1 MSILSLDTARES
13 RAARVEPTRIFAE
26 AYNAFTVTTAKYPT
40 DIVQLAGNVSA
51 GMLYT
56 GIGLANEVGELAELF
71 DQEAVKEEF
80 RVERYQ
86 KAWHELG
93 DVQWYAAR
101 LCAETPE
108 LPRFDVL
115 VQEGM
120 QRLADAEYREVRI
133 SGYDLQSALCA
144 HAGRVLG
151 VIKKMMRDG
160 ATWSGEKRAEK
171 IAELRGALAAV
182 IAVSVE
188 YAERTGPLVGCEGG
202 YEKLLFD
209 NREKLNGRKERGTLQ
224 GDGDIR

>member
-160 ATWSGEKRAEK
+160 ATWSAEKRAEK

-224 GDGDIR
+224 GDGDQR

>member
-13 RAARVEPTRIFAE
+13 RAARVEPTRVFAE

-71 DQEAVKEEF
+71 DQEAIREEF

-160 ATWSGEKRAEK
+160 ATWSGEKRMEK

-202 YEKLLFD
+202 YQKLLFD

-224 GDGDIR
+224 GDGDVR

>member
-13 RAARVEPTRIFAE
+13 RAARVEPTRVFAE
-26 AYNAFTVTTAKYPT
+26 AYSAFTVTTAKYPT

-71 DQEAVKEEF
+71 DQEAIREEF

-224 GDGDIR
+224 GDGEVR

>member
-1 MSILSLDTARES
+1 MSILSLDTAREA
-13 RAARVEPTRIFAE
+13 RQARIEPARVFAE
-26 AYNAFTVTTAKYPT
+26 AYAAFTITTAKYPT
-40 DIVQLAGNVSA
+40 AIAQLAGNVTTA
-51 GMLYT
+51 VLYT
-56 GIGLANEVGELAELF
+56 SIGIANEVGELAELF
-71 DQEAVKEEF
+71 DQEATREEF
-80 RVERYQ
+80 RVERYR

-108 LPRFDVL
+108 LPRFDTM
-115 VQEGM
+115 VQVAF
-120 QRLADAEYREVRI
+120 QRLADAEHREVRI
-133 SGYDLQSALCA
+133 SGYDLQSALCM

-209 NREKLNGRKERGTLQ
+209 NREKLNSRLERGTLQ
-224 GDGDIR
+224 GDGGER

>member
-13 RAARVEPTRIFAE
+13 RAARVEPARVFAE
-26 AYNAFTVTTAKYPT
+26 AYSAFTVTTAKYPT

-71 DQEAVKEEF
+71 DQEAIREEF

-93 DVQWYAAR
+93 DVQRYAAR

-160 ATWSGEKRAEK
+160 ATWSAEKRAEK

-224 GDGDIR
+224 GDGDQR